1 MRTFQK
7 ILFPVDLSD
16 TCTAAAPWVETMAK
30 KFQAE
35 VHLLHVLEMPPAYFS
50 DWYGY
55 TAVIDTDAIRD
66 GRINEVTAYLTD
78 KFQGLQVR
86 REVVEGICALV
97 RHRGPDQGTTFQ
109 LARVWVIDA

>member
-7 ILFPVDLSD
+7 ILFPIDLSD
-16 TCTAAAPWVETMAK
+16 TCTAAAPWVEKMAK

-35 VHLLHVLEMPPAYFS
+35 VELLHVLEMPPAYFS

-66 GRINEVTAYLTD
+66 ARINEVGSYFVE
-78 KFQGLQVR
+78 KFQRLQVR
-86 REVVEGICALV
+86 REVVE
-97 RHRGPDQGTTFQ
+97 
-109 LARVWVIDA
+109 